1 MPYCLNS
8 IHFLREAMPKLH
20 ILLAPSET
28 KSEGGD
34 LPFLDKKSFLFEE
47 LFDKRDLISKHYY
60 KMIVRKDMDELSVK
74 FGIKKE
80 KDIEKYCIDIYNSAT
95 KKAIQRYTGVAFD
108 SIDYENLT
116 TQAQEYIDSQVL
128 LFSNLFGPVLASNT
142 LPYYKL
148 KQGEK
153 LEGLAIDAHYKKY
166 FTKAL
171 DDYLEGEIIDL
182 RAGVYEKFYKISKPY
197 TTFKFL
203 KDGKVVSH
211 WAKAY
216 RGKLVKLLAT
226 HGVEHVDDLKTLL
239 PDDMILTDISTKALK
254 REWIIEVKGT

>member
-1 MPYCLNS
+1 
-8 IHFLREAMPKLH
+8 MPKLH

-34 LPFLDKKSFLFEE
+34 LPILNKEGFLFEE
-47 LFDKRDLISKHYY
+47 LFNQRDLIANHYY
-60 KMIVRKDMDELSVK
+60 EMIKRDDKSELSGK
-74 FGIKKE
+74 FGLKKE

-108 SIDYENLT
+108 SIDYENLSKT
-116 TQAQEYIDSQVL
+116 AQDYIDNQVL
-128 LFSNLFGPVLASNT
+128 LFSNLFGPVLASNA

-153 LEGLAIDAHYKKY
+153 LEGMAIDAHYKKY
-166 FTKAL
+166 FTDAL
-171 DDYLEGEIIDL
+171 DIYLDGEIIDL

-216 RGKLVKLLAT
+216 RGKLVHLLAK
-226 HGVEHVDDLKTLL
+226 HSVEHIEDLKTIL
-239 PDDMILTDISTKALK
+239 PEDMLIKEIVTKGLK
-254 REWIIEVKGT
+254 TEWIIEVIVQ